1 MMEWWHGIIL
11 GLVQGIAEFL
21 PISSSGHLTIMQ
33 ETLGIG
39 GEGNLAFDIAVHVA
53 TVLSTLVIFWKPVFN
68 LGKGL
73 FAKGMNREKDY
84 ILKILVSMIP
94 ILIVGLF
101 FKDWVERIFDT
112 ERVARHTGN
121 PLLVVGICLIVTAVL
136 LLISEIISAV
146 RDLKKGKDGEDKE
159 QKIADRMTVAE
170 SATGPERRKIFSLQ
184 NGINYWQA
192 FVVGI
197 AQSFAVLPGLSRS
210 GSTIATGLMSK
221 VRRVPLAQFVFI
233 MVIIPIL
240 GEAFLELL
248 KLFKGH
254 DMSNFFSVP
263 VLCGFLAAFVS
274 GLFAC
279 TLMVKLLK
287 RFRLWGFAVYCF
299 IAGVLC
305 IVLPYAIR

>member
-1 MMEWWHGIIL
+1 MDWWHGLIL
-11 GLVQGIAEFL
+11 GLVQGISEFL

-33 ETLGIG
+33 QTLGIS
-39 GEGNLAFDIAVHVA
+39 GEGNLAFDVAVHVA
-53 TVLSTLVIFWKPVFN
+53 TVLSTLVIFWKPISG
-68 LGKGL
+68 LAKG
-73 FAKGMNREKDY
+73 FVAKGMNREKDY
-84 ILKILVSMIP
+84 IFKILFSMIP
-94 ILIVGLF
+94 ILLVGLLL
-101 FKDWVERIFDT
+101 KGLVERIFDT

-159 QKIADRMTVAE
+159 QKIADRLTVTPEMTG
-170 SATGPERRKIFSLQ
+170 SQRRKIYTMQ

-192 FVVGI
+192 FLVGV

-210 GSTIATGLMSK
+210 GSTIATGLMAK
-221 VRRVPLAQFVFI
+221 VRRTSLAQFVFI
-233 MVIIPIL
+233 MVIVPIL
-240 GEAFLELL
+240 GEAFLEII
-248 KLFKGH
+248 KGIRGVDVSH
-254 DMSNFFSVP
+254 FFTIP

-274 GLFAC
+274 GLLAC
-279 TLMVKLLK
+279 AFMVKLLK

-299 IAGVLC
+299 IVGVLC